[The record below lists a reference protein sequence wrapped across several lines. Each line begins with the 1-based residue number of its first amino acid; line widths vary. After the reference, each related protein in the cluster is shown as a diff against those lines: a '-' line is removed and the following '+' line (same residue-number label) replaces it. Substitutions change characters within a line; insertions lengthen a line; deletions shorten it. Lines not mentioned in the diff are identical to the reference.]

1 MSGTRTYIVPDG
13 QENSTNQMLPWMAM
27 MNGGGGFGNGMW
39 NNPFVYLVWMWM
51 MRWMNNGEFG
61 NGNNCQ
67 NLQSAEIQS
76 QLAGLREQ
84 INTNQNTQLLM
95 DAIKGNSSSLETLST
110 NLNCDFGVL
119 KDCCCN
125 IQNAIATVGGQVGYS
140 SERVI
145 NAVERGNCDV
155 IQAINN
161 CCCNT
166 QKAIIEQGYQNQL
179 ASERQTYQITN
190 SINQAATAT
199 EKGFT
204 TLSFQNQTQTCALQD
219 AIKDTSATSTAQ
231 IIAKLDAMQNQA
243 LLDKI
248 DALREKNSQQAVVI
262 NNAQQTATFGQ
273 MISQATTPIVA
284 AVNALQGDVNGIKC
298 KLPETVTLPYSCA
311 TAVPTQAVFNGYAL
325 GAYAGWNNGYC
336 GNSLWG

>member
-1 MSGTRTYIVPDG
+1 MQLFKIPDFVFSIV
-13 QENSTNQMLPWMAM
+13 
-27 MNGGGGFGNGMW
+27 
-39 NNPFVYLVWMWM
+39 
-51 MRWMNNGEFG
+51 
-61 NGNNCQ
+61 
-67 NLQSAEIQS
+67 
-76 QLAGLREQ
+76 
-84 INTNQNTQLLM
+84 
-95 DAIKGNSSSLETLST
+95 
-110 NLNCDFGVL
+110 
-119 KDCCCN
+119 
-125 IQNAIATVGGQVGYS
+125 QNAIATVGGQVGYS

-262 NNAQQTATFGQ
+262 NNAQQTAAFGQ

-325 GAYAGWNNGYC
+325 GAYAGWNNAVTLFGVKKG
-336 GNSLWG
+336 GNYVITYLY

>member
-1 MSGTRTYIVPDG
+1 MSDTRTYIVPDG

-262 NNAQQTATFGQ
+262 NNAQQTAAFGQ

-325 GAYAGWNNGYC
+325 GAYAGWNNGCC

>member
-1 MSGTRTYIVPDG
+1 MSDTRTYIVPDG

-27 MNGGGGFGNGMW
+27 MNGGMGGFGNGMW
-39 NNPFVYLVWMWM
+39 NNPFMYLVWMWM
-51 MRWMNNGEFG
+51 MRWMNRGEWG
-61 NGNNCQ
+61 DGDNCQ
-67 NLQSAEIQS
+67 KLQSAEIQG

-84 INTNQNTQLLM
+84 MNTNQNTQLLM
-95 DAIKGNSSSLETLST
+95 DAIKGNSAALGQLAT

-125 IQNAIATVGGQVGYS
+125 IQNAITTVGGQVGYT

-179 ASERQTYQITN
+179 ANERQTYQITN
-190 SINQAATAT
+190 SVDSVGRAVERGFCDSAYAT
-199 EKGFT
+199 
-204 TLSFQNQTQTCALQD
+204 QTQTCALQNT
-219 AIKDTSATSTAQ
+219 IRDTGTANTNQ

-262 NNAQQTATFGQ
+262 NNAPVDCRIWTNDRSSYF
-273 MISQATTPIVA
+273 S
-284 AVNALQGDVNGIKC
+284 
-298 KLPETVTLPYSCA
+298 
-311 TAVPTQAVFNGYAL
+311 
-325 GAYAGWNNGYC
+325 YC
-336 GNSLWG
+336 CCC

>member
-1 MSGTRTYIVPDG
+1 MSDTRTYIVPDG

-311 TAVPTQAVFNGYAL
+311 TAVPTNVLYNGYAL
-325 GAYAGWNNGYC
+325 ANYGGCGCYNNT
-336 GNSLWG
+336 LWG

>member
-1 MSGTRTYIVPDG
+1 M
-13 QENSTNQMLPWMAM
+13 
-27 MNGGGGFGNGMW
+27 
-39 NNPFVYLVWMWM
+39 YLVWMWM
-51 MRWMNNGEFG
+51 MRWMNNGWGENG
-61 NGNNCQ
+61 DCQNAGLSRQIQTLQEQMQDNHNSDLIMQGINGN
-67 NLQSAEIQS
+67 A
-76 QLAGLREQ
+76 
-84 INTNQNTQLLM
+84 
-95 DAIKGNSSSLETLST
+95 DAIREAADKIGCNFNVLNQAVCGIRSSIDQVSGQLGFTGER
-110 NLNCDFGVL
+110 
-119 KDCCCN
+119 
-125 IQNAIATVGGQVGYS
+125 IINAINSGDCK
-140 SERVI
+140 VI
-145 NAVERGNCDV
+145 E
-155 IQAINN
+155 AINS

-179 ASERQTYQITN
+179 ANERQTYQITN
-190 SINQAATAT
+190 SINQASTVVD
-199 EKGFT
+199 KGFT
-204 TLSFQNQTQTCALQD
+204 TLSFQNQTQTCDLQN
-219 AIKDTSATSTAQ
+219 AIRDTSNTSTSQ

-262 NNAQQTATFGQ
+262 NNAQQTAAFGQ

-325 GAYAGWNNGYC
+325 GAYAGWNNGCC